1 MNPEIVTI
9 HGTHP
14 ECNFDPHW
22 VEESLERNADRITK
36 TIPARYV
43 DAVVSVPEVAD
54 WVRAVVTAAVE
65 ESRTD
70 CVSVQTGPSLLIL
83 GPTGV
88 GKSYQAYGA
97 IRALAVSGARCIWS
111 IATAADIYAA
121 MRPRPK
127 VDSEEVFERYATAQ
141 LLVVDDLGAAR
152 GSEWTEEVNYRLI
165 NHRYE
170 HRLPTLITSN
180 VLPRELG
187 DALGERV
194 TSRLV
199 EMASRVVMKGNDRRK
214 GMTAA

>member
-14 ECNFDPHW
+14 DRDFDPHW

-43 DAVVSVPEVAD
+43 DAVVTVPEVAN

-83 GPTGV
+83 GITGV
-88 GKSYQAYGA
+88 GKTHQAYGA
-97 IRALAVSGARCIWS
+97 IRALAVSGVRCIWLIS
-111 IATAADIYAA
+111 TAADIYAA
-121 MRPRPK
+121 MRPRPR

-141 LLVVDDLGAAR
+141 LLVIDDLGAAK

-187 DALGERV
+187 EALGERV

-199 EMASRVVMKGNDRRK
+199 EMAARVVMKGDDRRK
-214 GMTAA
+214 GMAAA